1 MDQTHQTS
9 QQYTRRRDAGNL
21 QVTERDVV
29 SLTWIA
35 EQFCISFDQLRRLLG
50 RQPKAATKEMNVLSA
65 PATRDIIVRWLQLGL
80 IEEPRK
86 LFSGYPPHL
95 WLSRRGLAR
104 LDLPYPYYEPKPARI
119 PHLYATNTIRL
130 HLESYGLQSLWYAH
144 RSLIRET
151 DLRPQPDAELRT
163 GGIPIIAIQ
172 VIERLHHFESTL
184 QDAIHELTTL
194 TMRQQDNQNRYTHL
208 WYFLHAETIPIFQR
222 ALLKLDQQIHERV
235 RLYGLD
241 AQEVTQ

>member
-1 MDQTHQTS
+1 MTMFQEEHQ
-9 QQYTRRRDAGNL
+9 QGKRRRDAGNL
-21 QVTERDVV
+21 QVTERDVA

-65 PATRDIIVRWLQLGL
+65 PATRDIILRWLQLGL

-95 WLSRRGLAR
+95 WLSRRGLTR
-104 LDLPYPYYEPKPARI
+104 LDLPYPYYEPKPTRI
-119 PHLYATNTIRL
+119 PHLYATNAIRL

-144 RSLIRET
+144 RRLIRET
-151 DLRPQPDAELRT
+151 ELRPQPDAEFRT
-163 GGIPIIAIQ
+163 GGIPIIAIE
-172 VIERLHHFESTL
+172 VIERHHHFESTL

-194 TMRQQDNQNRYTHL
+194 ALRQQDNRDRYTHL
-208 WYFLHAETIPIFQR
+208 WYFLHAETIPIFRR
-222 ALLKLDQQIHERV
+222 ALSKLDQQVQERV

>member
-1 MDQTHQTS
+1 MFQEEHQ
-9 QQYTRRRDAGNL
+9 QGKRRRDAGNL
-21 QVTERDVV
+21 QVTERDVA

-65 PATRDIIVRWLQLGL
+65 PATRDIILRWLHLGL

-119 PHLYATNTIRL
+119 PHVYATNTIRL
-130 HLESYGLQSLWYAH
+130 HLESYGLQSLWYSH
-144 RSLIRET
+144 RYLIRET
-151 DLRPQPDAELRT
+151 ERRPQPDAELRT
-163 GGIPIIAIQ
+163 VGIPIIAVQ
-172 VIERLHHFESTL
+172 VIERHHYFESTL
-184 QDAIHELTTL
+184 HDAVHELTTL
-194 TMRQQDNQNRYTHL
+194 AMRQQDNQNRYTHL
-208 WYFLHAETIPIFQR
+208 WYFLHAETISIFQR